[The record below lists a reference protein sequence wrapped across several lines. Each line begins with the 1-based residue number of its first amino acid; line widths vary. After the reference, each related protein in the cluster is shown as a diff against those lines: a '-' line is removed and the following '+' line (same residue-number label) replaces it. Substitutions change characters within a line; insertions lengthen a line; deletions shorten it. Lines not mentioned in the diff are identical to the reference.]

1 MASKTARAAAI
12 AALLL
17 TGFGAAVAAQYSFGP
32 FFPREGA
39 LPKPEPKDDTGK
51 PKRRVLYYKNPM
63 GHPDTSPVPKKDDMG
78 MDYIPVYEGD
88 DDDSG
93 AVKVSAGRMQLL
105 GVRTEAAAM
114 RELTRIVR
122 ASGSV
127 QWHEAKQVLITARF
141 EGWIDKLAVGQTGER
156 VKRGQ
161 VLADIYSFDL
171 YRVMVEHFNQATR
184 SIPTELGP
192 LSRLRNLGIAEED
205 LQRVL
210 REGRASRTM
219 PLRSPIDGV
228 VTEKKAV
235 EGMRAGQ
242 GETLFRIVDTSVVWA
257 IAEIYEQDLGD
268 IATGQDAEVLVLAY
282 PGRKFTGKVSF
293 IYPAVNAAT
302 RTARVRIELPNKDG
316 ALLADMF
323 ATALITAR
331 PKEGQGLTV
340 PESAVIDTGTR
351 RIVFVEKGEGRFEP
365 REIKI
370 GVHMDAYVAV
380 LEGLEAGE
388 KVLTSANFLIDAEA
402 NLSAALR
409 ALAKPKE
416 KKAEGDKTEDKR
428 PEEKTP
434 AEKKP

>member
-1 MASKTARAAAI
+1 MAFKAARAAAT
-12 AALLL
+12 AALLI

-32 FFPREGA
+32 FFPRDA
-39 LPKPEPKDDTGK
+39 AQPQAAQKDNTNK
-51 PKRRVLYYKNPM
+51 PKRRILYYKNPM

-78 MDYIPVYEGD
+78 MDYIPVYEGEED
-88 DDDSG
+88 DGG

-105 GVRTEAAAM
+105 GVRTEVAAM
-114 RELTRIVR
+114 RDLTRTVR

-127 QWHEAKQVLITARF
+127 QWHEARQVLITARF

-171 YRVMVEHFNQATR
+171 YRVMVEHFNPATR
-184 SIPTELGP
+184 SIPTELRP

-219 PLRSPIDGV
+219 PLRSPIEGV

-235 EGMRAGQ
+235 EGMKAGQ
-242 GETLFRIVDTSVVWA
+242 GETLFRIVDTSVVWV

-268 IATGQDAEVLVLAY
+268 IAIGQDAEVSVLAY
-282 PGRKFTGKVSF
+282 PGRKFTGTVSF
-293 IYPAVNAAT
+293 IYPSVNAAT

-323 ATALITAR
+323 ATAQIAAR
-331 PKEGQGLTV
+331 PKEAQALAV
-340 PESAVIDTGTR
+340 PESAIIDSGTR

-365 REIKI
+365 REIKT
-370 GVHMDAYVAV
+370 GVHADGYVAV

-388 KVLTSANFLIDAEA
+388 KVLTSANFLIDAES
-402 NLSAALR
+402 NLNAALR
-409 ALAKPKE
+409 ALVKPGEKKTEE
-416 KKAEGDKTEDKR
+416 KKADSEK
-428 PEEKTP
+428 PEEKMP

>member
-1 MASKTARAAAI
+1 MASKAALAAAA

-17 TGFGAAVAAQYSFGP
+17 IGFGAAAAGHYSFGI
-32 FFPREGA
+32 FGPRVAQPEAVQGA
-39 LPKPEPKDDTGK
+39 DTAK
-51 PKRRVLYYKNPM
+51 KQRRILYYKHPM

-88 DDDSG
+88 DDNSG

-105 GVRTEAAAM
+105 GVSTEAAAK
-114 RELTRIVR
+114 RDLTRTVR

-127 QWHEAKQVLITARF
+127 QWHEARQVLITARF
-141 EGWIDKLAVGQTGER
+141 EGWIEKLAVAQTGER

-171 YRVMVEHFNQATR
+171 YRVMVEHFNPATR

-242 GETLFRIVDTSVVWA
+242 GETLFRIVDTSVVWV

-268 IATGQDAEVLVLAY
+268 IATGQDAEISVLAY
-282 PGRKFTGKVSF
+282 PGRRFTGKVSF
-293 IYPAVNAAT
+293 IYPTVNAAT

-323 ATALITAR
+323 ATAQIAAR
-331 PKEGQGLTV
+331 PREAQMLSV

-365 REIKI
+365 REIKT
-370 GVHMDAYVAV
+370 GVHADSYVAV
-380 LEGLEAGE
+380 LEGLEAGD
-388 KVLTSANFLIDAEA
+388 KVLTSANFFIDAEA

-409 ALAKPKE
+409 ALAKPGE
-416 KKAEGDKTEDKR
+416 KKTEAKSEDKKT
-428 PEEKTP
+428 EEKTP
-434 AEKKP
+434 TEKKP